1 MNIAIIGAG
10 NMGKLIGSFWKKAG
24 HNVVFGVK
32 DISMILEDFETKSV
46 SDAVNFG
53 EVVLLAVNYW
63 TVNEA
68 LENFGAVEG
77 KILIDL
83 TNPYA
88 PDANNPMGFGRTI
101 PENET
106 AHQHIAQKLPSN
118 LWVKTF
124 CSLAG
129 KMLQE
134 KSNSIPKIA
143 LGYATNNEAIKP
155 TVERLI
161 AEIGFEPVFV
171 GDLSHS
177 KDLELMGKYAM
188 KTLTKQEFLT
198 L

>member
-1 MNIAIIGAG
+1 MKIAIIGAG
-10 NMGKLIGSFWKKAG
+10 SIGKLIGSFWKKAG

-32 DISMILEDFETKSV
+32 DVSTKLEDFETTSV

-68 LENFGAVEG
+68 LENFGTVEG

-106 AHQHIAQKLPSN
+106 AHQHIAKKLPSDF
-118 LWVKTF
+118 WVKTF

-134 KSNSIPKIA
+134 KSNGIPKIA
-143 LGYATNNEAIKP
+143 LGYSTNNDAIKP
-155 TVERLI
+155 KVEQLI

-177 KDLELMGKYAM
+177 NDLELMGKYAM
-188 KTLTKQEFLT
+188 KILTKEEFLT
-198 L
+198 I